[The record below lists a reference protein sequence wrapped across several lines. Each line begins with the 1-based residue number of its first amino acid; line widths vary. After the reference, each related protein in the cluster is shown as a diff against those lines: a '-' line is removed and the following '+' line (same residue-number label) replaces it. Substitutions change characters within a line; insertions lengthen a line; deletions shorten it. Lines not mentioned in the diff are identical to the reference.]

1 MKEKIDQLER
11 LLKEISKLIERHLEI
26 KQIDLGKFDADYKPN
41 PNSSVDREELFYSAF
56 RETIIS
62 HKNNLSFNE
71 YDIPRFESLLS
82 TSLKE
87 LQLIKDDPL
96 ELSSIEN
103 KNRRPNSDIIR
114 LIKQGILN
122 TKSPIYSEKNDKVFS
137 GFLTEDG
144 YLELNSNGS
153 FKKFGS
159 LRYAAFKLWGSDI
172 SSSWKFWKAKVTI
185 DSEEESLEYF
195 KNLIE

>member
-1 MKEKIDQLER
+1 MKEKIDQLEK
-11 LLKEISKLIERHLEI
+11 LLAEISKLIERHLEI
-26 KQIDLGKFDADYKPN
+26 KQIDLGKFDADYKSK
-41 PNSSVDREELFYSAF
+41 PNSSDDTEKHFYSDF
-56 RETIIS
+56 RKTITY
-62 HKNNLSFNE
+62 HKNNSSFNE

-87 LQLIKDDPL
+87 LQLIKDDPS

-103 KNRRPNSDIIR
+103 KNRRPNPDIIK

-122 TKSPIYSEKNDKVFS
+122 TKSPIYGEKNNKVFS

-144 YLELNSNGS
+144 YLKLNSNGS

-159 LRYAAFKLWGSDI
+159 LRYAAFKLWGSDNQ
-172 SSSWKFWKAKVTI
+172 SSWKFWKAKITI